1 MDINFYVQSD
11 RLTSDIKQPISGNV
25 NFYRCVFTFS
35 EEWDIT
41 AKYAVFSRSGKTYT
55 VELKENACFI
65 PAEVL
70 TESGYITIGV
80 FGTNGSESDYLRIS
94 SNAATVYVGTGAYE
108 DGETPAPP
116 TPDVW
121 EEIKA
126 ELDNLSQKSEETDK
140 RISEAEADVNELTED
155 MTKVKQEYAQKKNVI
170 NCNVNNSIYQLGYE
184 AKQEVENGMVIDFTS
199 TESYNEGT
207 VTQPIYPGKSI
218 SAKRDENGNIIH
230 KTYAEKANAITK
242 KLKYSDEVDLSPVT
256 YSFNGNALM
265 FGNKNTDNMPVN
277 IASMAIRDDLYNI
290 IRETYATKDELKSA
304 VDGIDLSDC
313 VTFEEVSETEIDKL
327 YGGNSVD
334 YTTTEKDELRAFEP
348 KCYRVREDFSII
360 IAHSVLQYHP
370 VPIGVYG
377 LNVRQVRIYPGKY
390 GTYYRSGGASF
401 NSMTI
406 DPEALEWED
415 WICNEDEII
424 AQARSDC
431 ASKNDLENLQIQA
444 EAAQNAFY
452 YGDANVTPSPISDFE
467 YTVGDEYVTITKYI
481 GSDTEVVVPHTI
493 EDKEVREIGS
503 MAFMDNANVTNIVLP
518 NCVKTI
524 GMEAFHWCY
533 SLEYVNIP
541 DGVTKLDYYLFSGCS
556 KLAKIAIPNSVTHID
571 LDCFFGCRS
580 LTHVDIPNGVK
591 TIEGMAFAECEK
603 LTTVKLPSSV
613 SEINSICFSS
623 SDTLTIYVEQG
634 SYAEEY
640 CKTQGLKYKY
650 TEVEADVY
658 ATKSELSESEATA
671 ADTYA
676 KKSDMGITMEYVSG
690 TDTKYYLSQGS
701 AYYVYN
707 GSKVQ
712 FYDYDGNK
720 LNDIDGNTISS
731 SKAFLFVMPANYADG
746 NLKLYRN
753 LAGWKTTL
761 GTFESC
767 NTDTYLDKPCYFKL
781 VSGGPAMVYKLK
793 FSE

>member
-35 EEWDIT
+35 EEWNIT

-55 VELKENACFI
+55 VELEENACFI

-80 FGTNGSESDYLRIS
+80 FGTNGSENDYLRIS
-94 SNAATVYVGTGAYE
+94 SNAVTVYVGTGAYE

-121 EEIKA
+121 EEIKT
-126 ELDNLSQKSEETDK
+126 ELDNLSQKAEETDK

-199 TESYNEGT
+199 TETYNEGT

-230 KTYAEKANAITK
+230 ETYAEKANAITK
-242 KLKYSDEVDLSPVT
+242 NTEQTEADDVSPITYQTGGGELSF
-256 YSFNGNALM
+256 YDKDGN
-265 FGNKNTDNMPVN
+265 DVN
-277 IASMAIRDDLYNI
+277 IPHAKRATGDDVNRN

-313 VTFEEVSETEIDKL
+313 VRFTDTATAEKAGVVKVAASSGIEIGDDGNICVKMATSPEVALLKEKYHPIVPANLAYAVERVMTGEDTLSTFSNALRGRLVGMCNMMGFDECNEAEIDL
-327 YGGNSVD
+327 LPFGDIIDSEDGMLSYFAPS
-334 YTTTEKDELRAFEP
+334 Y
-348 KCYRVREDFSII
+348 YRVREDFSTII
-360 IAHSVLQYHP
+360 NHGKLETIADPLSKNAYLYCLTAYQ
-370 VPIGVYG
+370 I
-377 LNVRQVRIYPGKY
+377 RIYPGDMHLYFRQGY
-390 GTYYRSGGASF
+390 GETKIQS
-401 NSMTI
+401 NV
-406 DPEALEWED
+406 
-415 WICNEDEII
+415 NEDLLVWDEWSTIYDVL
-424 AQARSDC
+424 RRDF
-431 ASKNDLENLQIQA
+431 ASR
-444 EAAQNAFY
+444 
-452 YGDANVTPSPISDFE
+452 
-467 YTVGDEYVTITKYI
+467 
-481 GSDTEVVVPHTI
+481 
-493 EDKEVREIGS
+493 KE
-503 MAFMDNANVTNIVLP
+503 
-518 NCVKTI
+518 
-524 GMEAFHWCY
+524 
-533 SLEYVNIP
+533 LEYVNEEIDKRETLMHKCETVSLMGNHVQYP
-541 DGVTKLDYYLFSGCS
+541 TV
-556 KLAKIAIPNSVTHID
+556 LAVANYVKEMT
-571 LDCFFGCRS
+571 
-580 LTHVDIPNGVK
+580 NG
-591 TIEGMAFAECEK
+591 
-603 LTTVKLPSSV
+603 L
-613 SEINSICFSS
+613 
-623 SDTLTIYVEQG
+623 
-634 SYAEEY
+634 
-640 CKTQGLKYKY
+640 
-650 TEVEADVY
+650 
-658 ATKSELSESEATA
+658 
-671 ADTYA
+671 A

-761 GTFESC
+761 GAFESC